1 MADLFRECVLSL
13 SEAKTARDALLDKR
27 KKIISIS
34 GVTDSAKGIVSYAM
48 SADFSRRLI
57 ICADSKRAKERTEEY
72 RCFDKNVLFFPS
84 KDLLFYESDLR
95 SNSITK
101 ERVSVLSRLLSDGP
115 LTVFAGAESLLN
127 RISKRDDFQK
137 GFLSIEVGATVEED
151 ALLYFLVKN
160 GYQSVAEVEGPGEFS
175 SRGGIVDVFALS
187 MEHPARI
194 EFFGDEIDSIRL
206 FDTESQ
212 KSIEKIDAFTV
223 CPAGEFVLSKE
234 LAAEGKRS
242 LLSAMK
248 ERYDELYG
256 AQKTAEA
263 FKLKQKMDAIDDGEA
278 ASLSDSLT
286 ETYIPYFPIETVSLL
301 DWFSENDLIIIDEPA
316 RIEETL
322 SATAEEFGEATK
334 RRVETGDS
342 MPLQKDLIFSDREMI
357 KRLNDKRALTL
368 SMLDLSGKKGGL
380 DVSARFFMHTEG
392 VVSFRRDFPLFLKD
406 VQKYRKNKWKTVIV
420 CPSRTR
426 AKKLSEDMRDNDVNC
441 SFTEDR
447 EREMV
452 DGEVVVTVGS
462 LISGAVFDAARFVF
476 ISENDIFG
484 RLKSSERRRIK
495 RFTGGERLRSIRDL
509 SIGDYVVHE
518 NYGLGIYG
526 GMEKIEAMGI
536 LKDCIKISYAKGDT
550 LYIPATQFDRIG
562 KYTVTGEKG
571 TKPKL
576 NSLNSKEWGETK
588 ARVRAAVNDVAK
600 DLVSLYAARQNE
612 KGFSFSKDGQMQRE
626 FEDTFPY
633 EETESQINAIEEVKA
648 DMESSRI
655 MDRLI
660 CGDVGFG
667 KTEVALRAA
676 MKAVIDGKQVVYLCP
691 TTILA
696 EQHYNT
702 FKERMEPFAVSVRM
716 MSRFRTDAENKKTA
730 KDLSDGTCD
739 VVIGTHRVLSKDVSF
754 KNLGLLIIDEEQRF
768 GVRHKEAIKKL
779 RQNVDVLSLSATPI
793 PRTLHMSLV
802 GIRDMSLLSEAP
814 EERLP
819 IQTFVMERSPEIVR
833 EAIERELSR
842 GGQVYYVINRIRD
855 IADVADRIKE
865 LVPDANVE
873 YAHGRMPET
882 VLENIMSDFINRR
895 IDVLVST
902 TIIEIGLD
910 ISNVNTII
918 IHDSDRLGLSQLYQ
932 LRGRV
937 GRSNRTAYAFLM
949 YTKDKMLKEVAE
961 KRLSAIRE
969 FTELGSGFK
978 VAMRDLEIRGAGNLL
993 GEAQSGHMAA
1003 VGYDLYVKM
1012 LSEAVAMEKGEME
1025 EAFFDT
1031 TIDISTDAFIPDNY
1045 IKDPGQ
1051 KLEAYKRIAGIRDED
1066 DRSEVVDELIDRFGD
1081 IPGEVMSL
1089 MDIAILR
1096 GRAHEAYVTD
1106 VKQIGKVFRFNLYEK
1121 AALDVARIPELLEK
1135 NTPYLSFEPDPK
1147 KPVFEFDA
1155 GKNNRLSKEDI
1166 AAVPWKIV
1174 DELASLKL

>member
-34 GVTDSAKGIVSYAM
+34 GITESAKGIVSYAM
-48 SADFSRRLI
+48 SGGFSRCLI
-57 ICADSKRAKERTEEY
+57 ICADSKRAKERAEEY
-72 RCFDKNVLFFPS
+72 KCFDKNALFFPS

-101 ERVSVLSRLLSDGP
+101 ERVSVLSRLLSDEP
-115 LTVFAGAESLLN
+115 LTVFTGAESLLN
-127 RISKRDDFQK
+127 RLSGRDELKK
-137 GFLSIEVGATVEED
+137 GFLSLEVGQTVEED
-151 ALLYFLVKN
+151 ALLLFLVKN
-160 GYQSVAEVEGPGEFS
+160 GYQNVAEVEGAGEFA
-175 SRGGIVDVFALS
+175 SRGGIVDVFPLS
-187 MEHPARI
+187 ASHPARI

-206 FDTESQ
+206 FDIESQ
-212 KSIEKIDAFTV
+212 KSIEKIESLEI
-223 CPAGEFVLSKE
+223 CPAGEFVLTRDMKD
-234 LAAEGKRS
+234 EGKRN
-242 LLSAMK
+242 LINAMK
-248 ERYDELYG
+248 ARHEELYS
-256 AQKTAEA
+256 AQKTEEA
-263 FKLKQKMDAIDDGEA
+263 FRLKQKLITIDDGDEQ
-278 ASLSDSLT
+278 SLSDSVI
-286 ETYIPYFPIETVSLL
+286 ETYLPYFPVDAVSIL
-301 DWFSENDLIIIDEPA
+301 DWFSEDDLIIIDEPG

-322 SATAEEFGEATK
+322 SLTAEEFLAATE
-334 RRVETGDS
+334 RRIETGDS
-342 MPLQKDLIFSDREMI
+342 MPLQKNLIFTAGEMI
-357 KRLNDKRALTL
+357 SKLNAKRGLAL
-368 SMLDLSGKKGGL
+368 SMLDLTAKKGGL
-380 DVSARFFMHTEG
+380 DIKARFFIHTEG
-392 VVSFRRDFPLFLKD
+392 IVSYRRDFPLFLKD
-406 VQKYRKNKWKTVIV
+406 VLKFRKNKWKTVIV

-426 AKKLSEDMRDNDVNC
+426 GKKLSEDMRDNGVNC
-441 SFTEDR
+441 SFTE
-447 EREMV
+447 ERDKDMV
-452 DGEVVVTVGS
+452 EGEVVVTVGS
-462 LISGAVFDAARFVF
+462 LISGAIFDTAGFVF

-484 RLKSSERRRIK
+484 RLKNSERRRIK
-495 RFTGGERLRSIRDL
+495 RFTGGERLRAITDL

-562 KYTVTGEKG
+562 KYTISGEKG

-588 ARVRAAVNDVAK
+588 ARVRAAVTDVAK

-612 KGFSFSKDGQMQRE
+612 KGFAYSKDGTAQRE

-633 EETESQINAIEEVKA
+633 EETESQMAAIEDVKR
-648 DMESSRI
+648 DMESDKI

-676 MKAVIDGKQVVYLCP
+676 MKAVLDGKQVVYLCP
-691 TTILA
+691 TTILC

-702 FKERMEPFAVSVRM
+702 FKERMDDFAVSVSM
-716 MSRFRTDAENKKTA
+716 MSRFCTDAENKKTA
-730 KDLSDGTCD
+730 KELSDGTCD
-739 VVIGTHRVLSKDVSF
+739 VVIGTHRVLSSDVSF

-768 GVRHKEAIKKL
+768 GVRHKETIKKL
-779 RQNVDVLSLSATPI
+779 RRNVDVLSLSATPI

-833 EAIERELSR
+833 EAIERELAR

-855 IADVADRIKE
+855 IADVADKIKE

-873 YAHGRMPET
+873 YAHGRMQET

-949 YTKDKMLKEVAE
+949 YTKDKILKEVAE

-1012 LSEAVAMEKGEME
+1012 LSEAVAMEKGEGE
-1025 EAFFDT
+1025 LSSFDT
-1031 TIDISTDAFIPDNY
+1031 SIDLSIDAFIPDDY

-1051 KLEAYKRIAGIRDED
+1051 KLEAYKRIAGIRDDE
-1066 DRSEVVDELIDRFGD
+1066 DRSEVTDELIDRFGD
-1081 IPGEVMSL
+1081 IPGEVTGL

-1096 GRAHEAYVTD
+1096 GRAHDAYVTD
-1106 VKQIGKVFRFNLYEK
+1106 IKQIGKVFRFGLYER
-1121 AALDVARIPELLEK
+1121 AALDVARIPELIEK
-1135 NTPYLSFEPDPK
+1135 NKPYLSFEPEQK
-1147 KPVFEFDA
+1147 KPTLEFDA
-1155 GKNNRLSKEDI
+1155 GKNSRLSKDEI
-1166 AAVPWKIV
+1166 ALIPWKIV
-1174 DELASLKL
+1174 DELMSIKL